1 MISHF
6 IKLDQDRYPQSND
19 SSYGILIHHLSIK
32 EMLCFN
38 CSYSYVESPFN
49 ANCPMD
55 LQDELKFDCYPEPN
69 ANEELCLSRGCCWSP
84 TEKAPYVP
92 FCYYPTNY
100 ALYSFL
106 NISQLNGSHYN
117 GVVSDCI
124 Q

>member
-1 MISHF
+1 
-6 IKLDQDRYPQSND
+6 
-19 SSYGILIHHLSIK
+19 
-32 EMLCFN
+32 
-38 CSYSYVESPFN
+38 
-49 ANCPMD
+49 MD
-55 LQDELKFDCYPEPN
+55 MQDELKFDCYPEPN

-124 Q
+124 QQLFCSILIFL